1 MGNPEAAAVFFEPW
15 SVLAC
20 NTEGAWE
27 DFVAAVK
34 KEPCCEDMEPT
45 DADKKAV
52 RLLKKHQ
59 AAIYA
64 EFHRTLDSRPKTL
77 THGDMRA
84 DNMFRRK
91 DGSGFTVIDWQT
103 YGAAPPGVEMHQLFA
118 NQIDDLSLYASRHAG
133 ARPSS
138 FAEQTLL
145 RAGQAARAHARVPR
159 RAAPAVP
166 GGARVHLRYALG
178 GFPDLRR
185 NRVHVHGHRAWAG
198 PSQTEC
204 ILPRARCQR
213 ACSLGT
219 GAYRPAHAGAAV
231 PPQCRPLLKVF
242 SAVPGHIHAARHRWD
257 RHRHRCT
264 PRPRGLRR
272 RRGVPPGGRSPQARE
287 HRSLQDR
294 EIEPNF
300 SASCETLRP
309 RRRAGGAG
317 RAVVWVSF
325 APAHQRQA
333 VLPLPVTCAALR
345 LPHRMQLRDYS
356 TLWALVAPTSLPS
369 QLPL

>member
-198 PSQTEC
+198 PSQTDC
-204 ILPRARCQR
+204 ILPRARCQVR
-213 ACSLGT
+213 ANARVRWGQVLIDLLTPEPPFHPNVVLFSKFFPRCRATYTQLDI
-219 GAYRPAHAGAAV
+219 AGIV
-231 PPQCRPLLKVF
+231 
-242 SAVPGHIHAARHRWD
+242 IDTAARL
-257 RHRHRCT
+257 
-264 PRPRGLRR
+264 GL
-272 RRGVPPGGRSPQARE
+272 E
-287 HRSLQDR
+287 D
-294 EIEPNF
+294 
-300 SASCETLRP
+300 
-309 RRRAGGAG
+309 
-317 RAVVWVSF
+317 
-325 APAHQRQA
+325 
-333 VLPLPVTCAALR
+333 
-345 LPHRMQLRDYS
+345 
-356 TLWALVAPTSLPS
+356 
-369 QLPL
+369 

>member
-118 NQIDDLSLYASRHAG
+118 NQIDDLSLYASRNAG

-198 PSQTEC
+198 PSQTDC
-204 ILPRARCQR
+204 ILPRARCQVR
-213 ACSLGT
+213 ANARARWGQVLIDLLTPEPPFHPNVVLFSKFFPRCRATYTQLDI
-219 GAYRPAHAGAAV
+219 AGIV
-231 PPQCRPLLKVF
+231 
-242 SAVPGHIHAARHRWD
+242 IDTAARL
-257 RHRHRCT
+257 
-264 PRPRGLRR
+264 GL
-272 RRGVPPGGRSPQARE
+272 E
-287 HRSLQDR
+287 D
-294 EIEPNF
+294 
-300 SASCETLRP
+300 
-309 RRRAGGAG
+309 
-317 RAVVWVSF
+317 
-325 APAHQRQA
+325 
-333 VLPLPVTCAALR
+333 
-345 LPHRMQLRDYS
+345 
-356 TLWALVAPTSLPS
+356 
-369 QLPL
+369 